1 MLDLT
6 GYCKHEG
13 KQCRGSGWE
22 NTESTIIN
30 GFAGVIWNEIF
41 ANLAFLNNV
50 FLSSFVFCISKIW
63 CIVIMTSFDTTLP
76 IISTL
81 DCLSAGTHC
90 KSCFLQAWWEGNS
103 RLLCHSHMCASEGT
117 IQVYTTT
124 ESGEFLKLMLK
135 LFFDL
140 LSFIEW
146 VKILVSLCGKH
157 RRKIRRWR

>member
-1 MLDLT
+1 M
-6 GYCKHEG
+6 
-13 KQCRGSGWE
+13 RGSSAEEVAERILSQPSLMGLQVWYE
-22 NTESTIIN
+22 MK
-30 GFAGVIWNEIF
+30 F
-41 ANLAFLNNV
+41 ANLAFLNNL

-90 KSCFLQAWWEGNS
+90 KSCFLQAWWEGNT

-124 ESGEFLKLMLK
+124 ESGEFLKLMSK

-140 LSFIEW
+140 VSFIEL

-157 RRKIRRWR
+157 RRKITRWRWDC